1 MEICSSSCLAQ
12 EHLEHD
18 NRGDSEVGHG
28 GPGCDHAELLAVIMK
43 GGEMSELL
51 KWEPSVLQP
60 KLDTKAMTQDSLY
73 AGNPSP
79 RGIIME

>member
-1 MEICSSSCLAQ
+1 MEICSSSCLAR

-51 KWEPSVLQP
+51 K
-60 KLDTKAMTQDSLY
+60 
-73 AGNPSP
+73 
-79 RGIIME
+79 